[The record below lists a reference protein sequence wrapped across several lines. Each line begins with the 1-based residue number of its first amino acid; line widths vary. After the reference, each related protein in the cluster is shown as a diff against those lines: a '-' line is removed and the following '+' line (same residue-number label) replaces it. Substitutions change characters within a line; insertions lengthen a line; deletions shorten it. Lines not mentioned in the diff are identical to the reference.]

1 MDKRYIMHASA
12 AILFAFTMGLAT
24 TACSDDDQ
32 VEVPENW
39 VTVSTEPL
47 SVGYQGTGENDL
59 ELDYTLAGGL
69 DGRVTYVV
77 NHESWCSG
85 YIGSNGKLLVKV
97 EESGDVHGR
106 SATMDLMY
114 DTNHKVTLTVNQGK
128 APVIPVTGFD
138 DSGIPSTIN
147 LDEALDL
154 SEAVKVL
161 PANASF
167 KTLTFELISGEEF
180 VTLSGNSV
188 IGVEPGEAKIKV
200 TATSD
205 AEVVGAG
212 ISTEVTVK
220 VKGDRKLNRSKWTVK
235 TIDGLE
241 FCPDDAINGAPE
253 CLFDGKMGTCYSIC
267 KPGKSYGGT
276 STPAGA
282 TIGFIV
288 DMQSAQKF
296 NYVIWTHRNTNQKM
310 LQVWG
315 AKLLGSNDGNTF
327 TEIQTITLDQGSQT
341 QTIELTKTS
350 EYRYVRVEYADF
362 NASSGSS
369 AQVAEFQLGL
379 LTK

>member
-47 SVGYQGTGENDL
+47 SVGYQGGDL
-59 ELDYTLAGGL
+59 ELGYTLAGGL

-85 YIGSNGKLLVKV
+85 YIASDGKIGVKV

-114 DTNHKVTLTVNQGK
+114 DTNHKVTITVNQGK
-128 APVIPVTGFD
+128 APVVPVTGFD
-138 DSGIPSTIN
+138 DSGIPATIN
-147 LDEALDL
+147 LGEALDL

-188 IGVEPGEAKIKV
+188 IGV
-200 TATSD
+200 
-205 AEVVGAG
+205 
-212 ISTEVTVK
+212 
-220 VKGDRKLNRSKWTVK
+220 
-235 TIDGLE
+235 
-241 FCPDDAINGAPE
+241 
-253 CLFDGKMGTCYSIC
+253 
-267 KPGKSYGGT
+267 
-276 STPAGA
+276 
-282 TIGFIV
+282 
-288 DMQSAQKF
+288 
-296 NYVIWTHRNTNQKM
+296 
-310 LQVWG
+310 
-315 AKLLGSNDGNTF
+315 
-327 TEIQTITLDQGSQT
+327 
-341 QTIELTKTS
+341 
-350 EYRYVRVEYADF
+350 
-362 NASSGSS
+362 
-369 AQVAEFQLGL
+369 
-379 LTK
+379 